1 MLYQSHVPVITI
13 CRGQCNSYSSLSSC
27 VLVIFPRGGKGDIE
41 ENTME
46 VADIMVVGDIM
57 EDTKDQEDILTG
69 MMMKVRISAQELKEE
84 GWTVE

>member
-1 MLYQSHVPVITI
+1 MA
-13 CRGQCNSYSSLSSC
+13 
-27 VLVIFPRGGKGDIE
+27 DIE